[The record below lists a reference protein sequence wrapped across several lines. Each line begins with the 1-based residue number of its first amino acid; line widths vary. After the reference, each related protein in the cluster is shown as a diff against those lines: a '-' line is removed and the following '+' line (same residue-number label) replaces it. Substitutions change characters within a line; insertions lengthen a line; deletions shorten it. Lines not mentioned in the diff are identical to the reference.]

1 MSLIYLN
8 INAWFILFIAAF
20 NNCLGSLLL
29 KKSRL
34 VASDPSL
41 LKLITSPWFLAGL
54 GVYGVNVILFTK
66 ALEKLPVS
74 QAYPVLAG
82 LGFGLIALASHYF
95 FGERFAFQ
103 QWVGLGLIL
112 CGIVIISR

>member
-1 MSLIYLN
+1 MN
-8 INAWFILFIAAF
+8 INAWGFLLIAAL
-20 NNCLGSLLL
+20 NNSIGSLLL

-41 LKLITSPWFLAGL
+41 LSLLFSPWFIAGL
-54 GVYGVNVILFTK
+54 CVYGVNVVLFTK

-74 QAYPVLAG
+74 QAYPVFSG
-82 LGFGLIALASHYF
+82 LGFALIALAGNYF

-103 QWVGLGLIL
+103 QWVGLGFIL
-112 CGIVIISR
+112 CGIIIISR